1 LDKIINMKKPKFK
14 EEQIVQITLDE
25 FVTNVSNRPVDDD
38 YEIKAKSSLIRDF
51 KDRKKS
57 PQGGIILA
65 VSKGYTLKEE
75 FLIQNTHSM
84 YHTTSCGKL
93 TTLKEF
99 SDDGDFTCY
108 VYRLEVIQPYEGY
121 TSNYLLCKEN
131 QLELSTENKILSS
144 YEQ

>member
-1 LDKIINMKKPKFK
+1 MKEPKFK

-25 FVTNVSNRPVDDD
+25 FVTNVSNRPVDDE
-38 YEIKAKSSLIRDF
+38 YEIEAKSGLIRDF

-57 PQGGIILA
+57 PQGGIILTVNKA
-65 VSKGYTLKEE
+65 YNLKEK

-99 SDDGDFTCY
+99 SDDEDFTCY

-121 TSNYLLCKEN
+121 TSSYLLCKED
-131 QLELSTENKILSS
+131 QLKLSTEKEILSL